1 MRDLGVP
8 LLAHHQDP
16 HVSAAVRSSSTT
28 RAGGPA
34 PYSTMAVREARGA
47 DVAINT
53 NTTVTGGSSG
63 SVGFKTHRY
72 PWLDLYRGLLC
83 VVMAWECAI
92 VFLESVA
99 EAASGEEN
107 WTGAL
112 TDYNDDIGYFVAR
125 QVSMVC
131 APGFFFCMGVSMTL
145 FAMHRREKGWNR
157 LRIARHFVVRGV
169 LFLLLDRVV
178 SVIIASD
185 LIAKQPFS
193 PPPTPSSPPP
203 SPPEPFPPSAIER
216 YRQIT
221 AAHGIFPSLL
231 IGFYQPLTALGVS
244 CVLVG
249 LLMPVIMA
257 TAQQRLKTPLA
268 SYPPQLRK
276 RRLGRGWAA
285 VRRRLLEFVNFA
297 VGQALAVSLGMA
309 CIIVSS
315 VVVGLAQTHHHTTG
329 AWPGYGAVATSA
341 HEIVLRLLVFPG
353 RWLYGS
359 FDYCILPWIG
369 LTLFGVAAG
378 VEMRED
384 VRGAQVRCLVNAL
397 LSAMCFLMLR
407 TLGGA
412 FGNLRGWP
420 RGEHAGPM
428 RGFLTFSK
436 YPPSL
441 SYLLLTLAVN
451 LLLIA
456 IAIAVDTLLTPKLRP
471 RPIVPGSVAQPQSRD
486 IGFQPHQSSA
496 ASSAFYPPYPYGLP
510 LPVPLPPSSIDTL
523 PPGHTHMHMT
533 TMATMTSTT
542 SSSSTGSSSAYTH
555 MAHLAST
562 SSTVPTES
570 MSDGYFGKKKDYGWG
585 SYPSMAGAGGADVG
599 RSLSAEAANAT
610 PTRLREQRPRRGK
623 TWGLWWQR
631 QGGRLVS
638 PLVNYGRAPLF
649 FYGVQLAALGVFG
662 IVLRLVWR
670 VDGLP
675 LAWVW
680 VPWVVLLVGLHFA
693 AKAYSQ
699 WKLRSPLV
707 SWRHLL

>member
-1 MRDLGVP
+1 MKQRSPMRDLGVP

-28 RAGGPA
+28 RAGGPG
-34 PYSTMAVREARGA
+34 PYSTMAAREARGGDA
-47 DVAINT
+47 AINT
-53 NTTVTGGSSG
+53 NTNSTVPGGGSG

-107 WTGAL
+107 WTGQTDKRTDGQTREVKRVCVCVCCVCWCCFVCRCADGLQRRYRLLCGPASEHGVRAWLLFLYGRLHDAL
-112 TDYNDDIGYFVAR
+112 RHAQKRKGMEQTQGRVTGTPACRHADRQTDAHHQRTNSSSHAYLSHRIA
-125 QVSMVC
+125 SCVC
-131 APGFFFCMGVSMTL
+131 L
-145 FAMHRREKGWNR
+145 Q
-157 LRIARHFVVRGV
+157 IARHFVVRGV

-203 SPPEPFPPSAIER
+203 SPPQPSPPSAIER

-315 VVVGLAQTHHHTTG
+315 VVVGLAQTHHHATG
-329 AWPGYGAVATSA
+329 AWPGYGAVARSP

-353 RWLYGS
+353 R
-359 FDYCILPWIG
+359 
-369 LTLFGVAAG
+369 
-378 VEMRED
+378 
-384 VRGAQVRCLVNAL
+384 
-397 LSAMCFLMLR
+397 
-407 TLGGA
+407 
-412 FGNLRGWP
+412 
-420 RGEHAGPM
+420 
-428 RGFLTFSK
+428 
-436 YPPSL
+436 
-441 SYLLLTLAVN
+441 
-451 LLLIA
+451 
-456 IAIAVDTLLTPKLRP
+456 
-471 RPIVPGSVAQPQSRD
+471 
-486 IGFQPHQSSA
+486 
-496 ASSAFYPPYPYGLP
+496 
-510 LPVPLPPSSIDTL
+510 
-523 PPGHTHMHMT
+523 
-533 TMATMTSTT
+533 
-542 SSSSTGSSSAYTH
+542 
-555 MAHLAST
+555 
-562 SSTVPTES
+562 
-570 MSDGYFGKKKDYGWG
+570 
-585 SYPSMAGAGGADVG
+585 
-599 RSLSAEAANAT
+599 
-610 PTRLREQRPRRGK
+610 
-623 TWGLWWQR
+623 
-631 QGGRLVS
+631 
-638 PLVNYGRAPLF
+638 
-649 FYGVQLAALGVFG
+649 
-662 IVLRLVWR
+662 
-670 VDGLP
+670 
-675 LAWVW
+675 
-680 VPWVVLLVGLHFA
+680 
-693 AKAYSQ
+693 
-699 WKLRSPLV
+699 
-707 SWRHLL
+707 